1 MRFASLGSGS
11 KGNSTL
17 VEYNDNCLM
26 VDCGF
31 SVKDSIKRLERL
43 GKTPEDITA
52 ILVTHEHSDHWKG
65 VLPLATKY
73 GIKVYMTAGCFKG
86 TKANLS
92 DYQVIQLIDSHICF
106 NVGEIEVKPVP
117 VPHDAREP
125 VQYILSNGHHK
136 LGILT
141 DIGSITPYVSAV
153 YNNCDALIVEANH
166 DLNMLRNGD
175 YPSFLKER
183 VGSQW
188 GHLNNEQTASLINS
202 LTQDRLQ
209 HLVIAHISL
218 RNNDIKL
225 VKSQIEPIFK
235 GKGSIHYACQNQGFD
250 WLNLD

>member
-73 GIKVYMTAGCFKG
+73 GIKVYMTAGCFIG

-92 DYQVIQLIDSHICF
+92 DYQVIRLIDSHICF
-106 NVGEIEVKPVP
+106 NIGEIEVKPVP

>member
-1 MRFASLGSGS
+1 
-11 KGNSTL
+11 
-17 VEYNDNCLM
+17 M

-43 GKTPEDITA
+43 GKTPEDISA

-73 GIKVYMTAGCFKG
+73 GIKVFMTAGCFKG

-235 GKGSIHYACQNQGFD
+235 GKGSIHYACQNQGFG

>member
-1 MRFASLGSGS
+1 
-11 KGNSTL
+11 
-17 VEYNDNCLM
+17 M

>member
-1 MRFASLGSGS
+1 
-11 KGNSTL
+11 
-17 VEYNDNCLM
+17 M

-92 DYQVIQLIDSHICF
+92 DYQVIRLIDSHICF
-106 NVGEIEVKPVP
+106 NIGEIEVKPIP

-141 DIGSITPYVSAV
+141 DIGSITPYVSSV

-188 GHLNNEQTASLINS
+188 GHLNNEQTASLITS

>member
-43 GKTPEDITA
+43 GKTPEDISA

-73 GIKVYMTAGCFKG
+73 GIKVFMTAGCFKG
-86 TKANLS
+86 TRANLS

-188 GHLNNEQTASLINS
+188 GHLNNEQTASFINS

-218 RNNDIKL
+218 SNNDIKL

-235 GKGSIHYACQNQGFD
+235 GKGSIHYACQNQGFG